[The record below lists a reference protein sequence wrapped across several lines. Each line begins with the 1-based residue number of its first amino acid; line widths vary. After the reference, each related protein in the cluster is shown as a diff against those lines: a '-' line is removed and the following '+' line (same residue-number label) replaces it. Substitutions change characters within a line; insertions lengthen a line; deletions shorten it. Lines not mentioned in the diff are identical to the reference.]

1 LLTTCASCCSADCF
15 RNALLCA
22 PVRNPFR
29 GSIYLSAVHVTA
41 RLAML
46 PIIGKLLVSY
56 VHCGLLLS
64 VGSLWLPPCAT
75 RWCWLRVFLRV
86 LQAQY
91 AAKMRFENK
100 RNVSFESLKRANS
113 KMKRCGV
120 KLSRHLVPAVS
131 LNYFV
136 VLASVASNLEIRGVG
151 GRFLNMLDLTSRG
164 LVFQAAHNPVR
175 ARP

>member
-1 LLTTCASCCSADCF
+1 
-15 RNALLCA
+15 
-22 PVRNPFR
+22 
-29 GSIYLSAVHVTA
+29 
-41 RLAML
+41 
-46 PIIGKLLVSY
+46 
-56 VHCGLLLS
+56 
-64 VGSLWLPPCAT
+64 
-75 RWCWLRVFLRV
+75 VFLRV